1 MVEQFEGKS
10 VNSSIRRNLVLASC
24 VMLAFATTE
33 ATAQTDANRIQE
45 LEARMTVMAEELA
58 ALRSELEDAKQAGST
73 ADIQSLRADVTAA
86 RKVADQATQ
95 SASEWKDVTSV
106 THLSGYASA
115 DYVSPE
121 NGNAAF
127 VANFN
132 PMFHFLSN
140 DKVLWEA
147 ELEIEVEENGDT
159 AIGLEYTTVDIFL
172 NDRLTLVAG
181 KFLSPIGNFRQN
193 IHPSW
198 INKLPSAP
206 PGFGHDGAAPISEVG
221 LQLRGVAPI
230 GNNSRVLYSAYVGN
244 GPKLEGEDGEIHAI
258 EAEGFA
264 DDPDNEKV
272 FGGRLAFLPFPS
284 LELAV
289 SGAFGDAAVVEND
302 GADIEGDATRGY
314 TVLGF
319 DASYRWNDFDF
330 RGEYVM
336 QEVDAA
342 ELSVAPESGK
352 WETWFAQAAYKF
364 GQGKW
369 EGVVRFT
376 DFDSPHED
384 DSQEQW
390 AIGVNYLITPSA
402 LVKFGYEANDGLS
415 GEITDDDRWIA
426 QIAFGY

>member
-1 MVEQFEGKS
+1 MNATQKWGIVALSWLMLFTVTTPALAQD
-10 VNSSIRRNLVLASC
+10 SSS
-24 VMLAFATTE
+24 
-33 ATAQTDANRIQE
+33 RIAD
-45 LEARMTVMAEELA
+45 LEAKMTSMAAELAVLKDELA
-58 ALRSELEDAKQAGST
+58 AAKASGERANLEAMQADINAAKQIAE
-73 ADIQSLRADVTAA
+73 R
-86 RKVADQATQ
+86 ATQ
-95 SASEWKDVTSV
+95 SANEWKDATSV

-127 VANFN
+127 IANFN
-132 PMFHFLSN
+132 PMFHFLLG
-140 DKVLWEA
+140 DKLLWEA

-159 AIGLEYTTVDIFL
+159 EIGLEYSTVDIFL
-172 NDRLTLVAG
+172 NDSMTLMAG

-221 LQLRGVAPI
+221 LQLRGVAPV
-230 GNNSRVLYSAYVGN
+230 GDNSRFTYAAYIGN

-264 DDPDNEKV
+264 GDPDDEKV
-272 FGGRLAFLPFPS
+272 FGGRLAFLPIPR

-289 SGAFGDAAVVEND
+289 SAAFGDAAVVEND
-302 GADIEGDATRGY
+302 GADFEGDPTRDY
-314 TVLGF
+314 KVLGF
-319 DASYRWNDFDF
+319 DASYQWNNFDF
-330 RGEYVM
+330 RGEYIKS
-336 QEVDAA
+336 EVDDQ
-342 ELSVAPESGK
+342 ELSVAPEGGE
-352 WETWFAQAAYKF
+352 WETWYAQGAYKF

-376 DFDSPHED
+376 DFDSPHPD

-390 AIGVNYLITPSA
+390 AFGVNYLITPSA
-402 LVKFGYEANDGLS
+402 LVKFGYEINDGLA
-415 GEITDDDRWIA
+415 GEITDDDQWIA
-426 QIAFGY
+426 QIAYGY